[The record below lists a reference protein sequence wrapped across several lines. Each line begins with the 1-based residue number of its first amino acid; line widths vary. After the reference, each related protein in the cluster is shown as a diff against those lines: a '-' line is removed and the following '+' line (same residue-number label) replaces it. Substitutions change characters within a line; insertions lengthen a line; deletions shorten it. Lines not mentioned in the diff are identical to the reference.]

1 MSDKSRRLRVAID
14 GPAGAGKSTVAR
26 EVSKRLKLK
35 YLDTGA
41 MYRAITLKVHR
52 EKIDLA
58 NLETLKEMLDR
69 TTVQIG
75 NDKKVFLDGED
86 VTEEIRMSHV
96 NDLVS
101 PVSCISLVRK
111 RLVAMQQAIANES
124 DRIIM
129 EGRDIGSRVMPDAEF
144 KFYLDASLEERARR
158 RNKEQLEKKINLS
171 LDEVAA
177 EIKRRDEIDSGRAD
191 SPLTRVEDAVLVDT
205 TAMSFDEVV
214 DSIIRKIT
222 EQLH

>member
-1 MSDKSRRLRVAID
+1 MTDISKRLRIAID

-52 EKIDLA
+52 ENIDLSD
-58 NLETLKEMLDR
+58 LETLREMLDS
-69 TTVQIG
+69 TSVQIG
-75 NDKKVFLDGED
+75 KDKKVFLDGED

-111 RLVAMQQAIANES
+111 RLVAMQQTIANES
-124 DRIIM
+124 ERIIM
-129 EGRDIGSRVMPDAEF
+129 EGRDIGSRVMPDADF

-158 RNKEQLEKKINLS
+158 RNREQLEKEINLS
-171 LDEVAA
+171 LDQVAA

-205 TAMSFDEVV
+205 TGMSFEEVV
-214 DSIIRKIT
+214 DRIIRTIT
-222 EQLH
+222 EQVR

>member
-158 RNKEQLEKKINLS
+158 RNKEQLEKKNNLS